1 MLCKRGIIKVITFSF
16 APLHLGNTNNC
27 KINIEEDII
36 LLKNKG
42 VHIREEERS
51 FIMLDY
57 LGIDKKTIIA
67 QKVSALIGKGIMS
80 EDVMSDKDGIY
91 YYIPAQSLKNPVVLE
106 HYRGRLMMVLPVADC
121 LEIEA
126 NNIDIDSYIQNSHWG
141 FGYFR
146 GGGSLIGGIKWK
158 PFEITTKGKEIN
170 HFLNFWHCK
179 VFQSVSGNTPGRV
192 CLNCKLDTCSVSDY
206 KRNGDAEM
214 EYEIPD
220 DRCKFWGLLKERL
233 EQELKLKGIMLLPQ
247 AKKYITLYP
256 SMGEREVQVYAPE
269 TMLIRLLDEPGKHD
283 VRELVE
289 GLEIKL
295 GIPALDE
302 NHEEKIM
309 RVDENSAFFCYSV
322 WRDECPQL
330 VARWFQ

>member
-1 MLCKRGIIKVITFSF
+1 
-16 APLHLGNTNNC
+16 
-27 KINIEEDII
+27 
-36 LLKNKG
+36 
-42 VHIREEERS
+42 
-51 FIMLDY
+51 MLDY
-57 LGIDKKTIIA
+57 LGVEMKEA
-67 QKVSALIGKGIMS
+67 LARKVSALIGKGIMP

-126 NNIDIDSYIQNSHWG
+126 GNFDIDSYIQNSHWG

-146 GGGSLIGGIKWK
+146 GGGSLFGIKWK
-158 PFEITTKGKEIN
+158 PFEEKGITKCQEIN

-220 DRCKFWGLLKERL
+220 DRNKFWDLLQERL
-233 EQELKLKGIMLLPQ
+233 TKELKLKGIMLLPQ

-302 NHEEKIM
+302 NHEGKIQTVQEKSMI
-309 RVDENSAFFCYSV
+309 FCYNV